1 MLHLSLINSVSH
13 SALGCVLGSA
23 LGYVVLFLRSAGL
36 SGKPNT
42 TLPNQSLNA
51 AFGWAAH
58 CMDRPLARR
67 YNSESFINFK
77 IPLSLL
83 VFLFSALGRAITS
96 MYQKAANELT
106 VFSIKIGFFDE

>member
-1 MLHLSLINSVSH
+1 
-13 SALGCVLGSA
+13 
-23 LGYVVLFLRSAGL
+23 
-36 SGKPNT
+36 
-42 TLPNQSLNA
+42 
-51 AFGWAAH
+51 
-58 CMDRPLARR
+58 R